1 PRQKMLAKAPFKG
14 AKVWKYTLR
23 YSVYFILSFIISNT
37 FLAYIIGVDE
47 LFKIAT
53 EPVSQHLGGFIA
65 IIVFTLTFFSVYV
78 FLREQVCTNICPYG
92 RLQGVLLDKNSI
104 VVAYD
109 YKRGEPR
116 GKYKKDQG

>member
-1 PRQKMLAKAPFKG
+1 WICPQTIFMELLFRRVDYLILGDAPRQKMLAKAPFKG

-78 FLREQVCTNICPYG
+78 
-92 RLQGVLLDKNSI
+92 
-104 VVAYD
+104 
-109 YKRGEPR
+109 
-116 GKYKKDQG
+116 